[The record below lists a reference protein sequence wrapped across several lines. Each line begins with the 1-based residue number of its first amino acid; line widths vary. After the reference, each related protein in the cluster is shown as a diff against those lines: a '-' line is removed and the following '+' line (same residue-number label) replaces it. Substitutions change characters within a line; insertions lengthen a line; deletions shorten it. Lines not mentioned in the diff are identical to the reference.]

1 MSSQSR
7 AEAAFDEYLALGP
20 ERSLALLQQ
29 RLRQQFRR
37 PPTLRT
43 LENWSTRFGWQARLR
58 ELEREARERQAREH
72 VEWVQQHRE
81 RLRNEGLFLQQRGLE
96 WLREK
101 QPNDVSASESV
112 RAIEAGFRLEA
123 LALGEATERISV
135 EEPDDRIERLSDDE
149 LERLIAAARERE
161 AGGPEGT
168 QPPPAG

>member
-1 MSSQSR
+1 M
-7 AEAAFDEYLALGP
+7 GP

-29 RLRQQFRR
+29 QLRSEFRR

-43 LENWSTRFGWQARLR
+43 LENWSTRFGWQVRIR
-58 ELEREARERQAREH
+58 ELERQARDRAAREH

-101 QPNDVSASESV
+101 LPEDVSASESV

-135 EEPDDRIERLSDDE
+135 EEHDDRIERLTDEE
-149 LERLIAAARERE
+149 LEQLIASARQRE
-161 AGGPEGT
+161 TSGTDGT
-168 QPPPAG
+168 QPPSAG

>member
-7 AEAAFDEYLALGP
+7 SEAAFDAYLALGP
-20 ERSLALLQQ
+20 ERSLALLQTH
-29 RLRQQFRR
+29 LRRAFRR

-43 LENWSTRFGWQARLR
+43 LENWSTRYGWQQRLR
-58 ELEREARERQAREH
+58 DVERQARERAEREH
-72 VEWVQQHRE
+72 IEWVQQHRE

-101 QPNDVSASESV
+101 LPKEVSASESV

-135 EEPDDRIERLSDDE
+135 EESDDRITQLSDDE
-149 LERLIAAARERE
+149 LERLINAARKSE
-161 AGGPEGT
+161 AGGAGRA
-168 QPPPAG
+168 QPS